1 MGRICYIPAS
11 EAGRAVLLRRR
22 GEEGRPGAGA
32 GPRLADERARQGS
45 GALLLSERRP
55 GGLRGGTQQ
64 ELRALPLRQS
74 LPSR

>member
-22 GEEGRPGAGA
+22 GEAGRPGARA

-45 GALLLSERRP
+45 GALLLPERRP
-55 GGLRGGTQQ
+55 GGLRGGAQQ
-64 ELRALPLRQS
+64 DVRARSLRQS